1 MDSAIF
7 IVLALIGVVVAIYF
21 LSKDGSNNSGTGST
35 NPGGGSRPVEPSP
48 GVQVKHQNDS
58 KDSTKKKTTKKK
70 ATKKKAKKKATKKK
84 TGGAGG
90 KSSLK

>member
-7 IVLALIGVVVAIYF
+7 IVLALIGVVVAIYL
-21 LSKDGSNNSGTGST
+21 LSKDGSNNSGTGSK
-35 NPGGGSRPVEPSP
+35 NPGGARPVEPSP

-90 KSSLK
+90 KVSLK